1 MTEKEAF
8 MHISKTAMIAGAL
21 TMLCMLSACKK
32 EGDASNSMF
41 HEASSAAAT
50 QDNTQDAVSAVQKY
64 TEVGNDEALAMA
76 YEMTGIDIAPF
87 SKTAGGLTKNGIAYI
102 SIPLQQGKED
112 EIEAVISDKFG
123 ECVEDK
129 EEMILPAMGVN
140 RIFDAINNA
149 DTCRRYQYVRQGEN
163 GAKTKTT
170 DIFITK
176 TGDNTVVYILG
187 SVSASN
193 N

>member
-1 MTEKEAF
+1 
-8 MHISKTAMIAGAL
+8 
-21 TMLCMLSACKK
+21 
-32 EGDASNSMF
+32 
-41 HEASSAAAT
+41 
-50 QDNTQDAVSAVQKY
+50 
-64 TEVGNDEALAMA
+64 
-76 YEMTGIDIAPF
+76 MTGIDVTPF
-87 SKTAGGLTKNGIAYI
+87 SKTAGGLTKNGLAYI

-123 ECVEDK
+123 DCVEDK

-163 GAKTKTT
+163 GAKTKRT